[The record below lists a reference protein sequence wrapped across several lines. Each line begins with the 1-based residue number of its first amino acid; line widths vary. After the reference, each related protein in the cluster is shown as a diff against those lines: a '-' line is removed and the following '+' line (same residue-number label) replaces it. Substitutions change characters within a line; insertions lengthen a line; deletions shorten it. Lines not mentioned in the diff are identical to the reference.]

1 MSLKLILKIED
12 SKLILNQDEINIQI
26 DKYNNELSKFSNLV
40 DEFNSHYQYQI
51 FKIREMILEEI
62 IVLLEK
68 YASENNVDLILDST
82 SYLIASN
89 SLDITEI
96 IKKNLNKLNL
106 KLEFDNFEKIKYL
119 DIKNILK
126 QNSIDVNSDLSD
138 DETLLSVKTLINSTQ
153 NDLTF
158 FSNLKYLDD
167 LSNIKAKACLI
178 KKIY

>member
-1 MSLKLILKIED
+1 MKSIYAIIFSSILLFSLNLTAQNIAIINIQHLIDNNPTYIKTLREIEYNQNLYLKEFESKENEFKINLKKIED
-12 SKLILNQDEINIQI
+12 SKLILNQDEINIQV

-51 FKIREMILEEI
+51 FKIREIVLEEI

-106 KLEFDNFEKIKYL
+106 KLEFDNFEK
-119 DIKNILK
+119 N
-126 QNSIDVNSDLSD
+126 
-138 DETLLSVKTLINSTQ
+138 
-153 NDLTF
+153 
-158 FSNLKYLDD
+158 
-167 LSNIKAKACLI
+167 
-178 KKIY
+178 

>member
-1 MSLKLILKIED
+1 MNSIYAIIFSSILLFSLNLTAQNIAIINIQHLIDNNPTYIKTLKEIEYNQNLYLKEFESKESEFKINLKKIED

-51 FKIREMILEEI
+51 FKIREIVLEEI

-68 YASENNVDLILDST
+68 YATENNVDLILDST

-106 KLEFDNFEKIKYL
+106 KLEFDNFEK
-119 DIKNILK
+119 N
-126 QNSIDVNSDLSD
+126 
-138 DETLLSVKTLINSTQ
+138 
-153 NDLTF
+153 
-158 FSNLKYLDD
+158 
-167 LSNIKAKACLI
+167 
-178 KKIY
+178 